1 MTVQKPTCENR
12 ASAGKKGSFES
23 SWVTSYPTEEGA
35 DTVGYR
41 QVDISG
47 KTPSLRTATAS
58 GRILLKRKTVQ
69 LIREGKIEKG
79 EPLSLAKIT
88 GIMAAKMT
96 PQLVVLCHP
105 LKIESTSV
113 EASLEPNGVQVS
125 VTVSATEKTGVEMEA
140 LTGVVIALLN
150 VWDVVK
156 PYEKD
161 AKGQYRTTRLDDVRV
176 LRKAK

>member
-1 MTVQKPTCENR
+1 
-12 ASAGKKGSFES
+12 
-23 SWVTSYPTEEGA
+23 
-35 DTVGYR
+35 VGYK

-47 KTPSLRTATAS
+47 KTPSIRTATAS
-58 GRILLKRKTVQ
+58 GRILLKRETVQ

-96 PQLVVLCHP
+96 PQLLVLCHP
-105 LKIESTSV
+105 LKIESTRV
-113 EASLEPNGVQVS
+113 GASLEPNGVE
-125 VTVSATEKTGVEMEA
+125 VTVTVTATEKTGVEMEA
-140 LTGVVIALLN
+140 LTAVVVALLN

-161 AKGQYRTTRLDDVRV
+161 ALGQYPVTRIDGVRV
-176 LRKAK
+176 VRKAK

>member
-1 MTVQKPTCENR
+1 VR
-12 ASAGKKGSFES
+12 
-23 SWVTSYPTEEGA
+23 
-35 DTVGYR
+35 YR
-41 QVDISG
+41 QVDVSS

-58 GRILLKRKTVQ
+58 GRILLKRKTLE

-79 EPLSLAKIT
+79 DPLSLAEIT
-88 GIMAAKMT
+88 GTIAAKMT
-96 PQLVVLCHP
+96 PQLVALCHP
-105 LKIESTSV
+105 LKIEGTKV
-113 EASLEPNGVQVS
+113 EASLETGGVRVV

-140 LTGVVIALLN
+140 LTAVVVALLN

-161 AKGQYRTTRLDDVRV
+161 ARGQYPTTRIEGVRV